1 MRTKQF
7 KRLESLL
14 MNKTV
19 SENLRPETGLALK
32 KRKNTNQ
39 QLKQQRIS
47 QKLQKLNILN
57 TFSQRDEI
65 QYSIDQINFE
75 LKKNQPR
82 AMSEF
87 GYQLQQR
94 KKFRWFYGG
103 LSTRYVQKLLKSV
116 QSDVEIF
123 QTLERRLDISLWRCG
138 FFPSV
143 YAARQWIL
151 HKRVYVN
158 GKAAVRPSYPLKPG
172 DIVTID
178 QKWQDV
184 LKQQI
189 FERFVKFF
197 KNLGDIRKLNHEFPN
212 LRTLFLTQPLATYS
226 VAALQNASIEQTTN
240 LSELKHDNTARNY
253 HKQFV
258 NSPLYNPI
266 SPMKPV
272 HLEISF
278 DIFSFVYLYV
288 PQKMAFPMLIDL
300 AAIRKSF

>member
-14 MNKTV
+14 MNKPV

-39 QLKQQRIS
+39 HVKQQRIL

-57 TFSQRDEI
+57 TYTQSDEI

-75 LKKNQPR
+75 LKKNQSR
-82 AMSEF
+82 ATSEF

-103 LSTRYVQKLLKSV
+103 LSTRHVQKLLKGA
-116 QSDVEIF
+116 QSDAEIF

-138 FFPSV
+138 FFTSV
-143 YAARQWIL
+143 YAARQWVL
-151 HKRVYVN
+151 HKRVFVN
-158 GKAAVRPSYPLKPG
+158 GKVAVRPSHPLKPG
-172 DIVTID
+172 DVVTID
-178 QKWQDV
+178 QKWQDA

-197 KNLGDIRKLNHEFPN
+197 KNLEDTRKLNQEFPN
-212 LRTLFLTQPLATYS
+212 LRSIFLTQPLNEY
-226 VAALQNASIEQTTN
+226 ALQNADEGRTPN
-240 LSELKHDNTARNY
+240 LSELNHDNTSRNY
-253 HKQFV
+253 HKQFI
-258 NSPLYNPI
+258 NSSLYNPI
-266 SPMKPV
+266 SAMKPV

-278 DIFSFVYLYV
+278 DIFAFVYLYV

>member
-1 MRTKQF
+1 MRTNQF

-14 MNKTV
+14 MNKPV
-19 SENLRPETGLALK
+19 SENLRPETGLSLK

-39 QLKQQRIS
+39 QVKQQRIA

-103 LSTRYVQKLLKSV
+103 LSTRYVQRLLKSV

-158 GKAAVRPSYPLKPG
+158 GKTAVRPSHPLKPG

-178 QKWQDV
+178 QKWQDA

-197 KNLGDIRKLNHEFPN
+197 KNLENTRKLNQEFPN
-212 LRTLFLTQPLATYS
+212 LRTLVLAQPLNTYS
-226 VAALQNASIEQTTN
+226 ATALHDATAEQTTN
-240 LSELKHDNTARNY
+240 LNEFKHGNTSRNY
-253 HKQFV
+253 HKQFIG
-258 NSPLYNPI
+258 SSLYNPI

>member
-14 MNKTV
+14 MNKPV

-39 QLKQQRIS
+39 HVKQQRIL

-57 TFSQRDEI
+57 TYTQSDEI

-75 LKKNQPR
+75 LKKNQSR
-82 AMSEF
+82 ATSEF

-103 LSTRYVQKLLKSV
+103 LSTRHVQKLLKEA
-116 QSDVEIF
+116 QSDAEIF
-123 QTLERRLDISLWRCG
+123 QTLERRLDTSLWRCG
-138 FFPSV
+138 FFSSV

-151 HKRVYVN
+151 HKRVFVN
-158 GKAAVRPSYPLKPG
+158 GKVAVRPSHPLKPG

-178 QKWQDV
+178 QKSQDV

-197 KNLGDIRKLNHEFPN
+197 KNLEDTRKLNQEFPN
-212 LRTLFLTQPLATYS
+212 LRSIFLTQPLNEYT
-226 VAALQNASIEQTTN
+226 LQNVGEERTLN
-240 LSELKHDNTARNY
+240 LSELNQDNTSRNY
-253 HKQFV
+253 HKQFI
-258 NSPLYNPI
+258 NSSLYNPI
-266 SPMKPV
+266 SAMKPV

-278 DIFSFVYLYV
+278 DIFAFVYLYV

>member
-57 TFSQRDEI
+57 TFS
-65 QYSIDQINFE
+65 
-75 LKKNQPR
+75 PR

>member
-14 MNKTV
+14 MNKPV

-39 QLKQQRIS
+39 HVKQQRIL

-57 TFSQRDEI
+57 TYTQSDEI

-75 LKKNQPR
+75 LKKNQSR
-82 AMSEF
+82 ATSEF

-103 LSTRYVQKLLKSV
+103 LSTRHVQKLLKGA
-116 QSDVEIF
+116 QSDAEIF

-138 FFPSV
+138 FFTSV
-143 YAARQWIL
+143 YTARQWVL
-151 HKRVYVN
+151 HKRVFVN
-158 GKAAVRPSYPLKPG
+158 GKVAVRPSHPLKPG
-172 DIVTID
+172 DVVTID
-178 QKWQDV
+178 QKWQDA

-197 KNLGDIRKLNHEFPN
+197 KNLEYTRKLNQEFPN
-212 LRTLFLTQPLATYS
+212 LRSIFLTQPLNEY
-226 VAALQNASIEQTTN
+226 ALQNADEGRTPN
-240 LSELKHDNTARNY
+240 LSELNHDNTSRNY
-253 HKQFV
+253 HKQFI
-258 NSPLYNPI
+258 NSSLYNPI
-266 SPMKPV
+266 SAMKPV

-278 DIFSFVYLYV
+278 DIFAFVYLYV